1 MWRERER
8 VCARERA
15 RMRGGSRASG
25 MRAGHQRAR
34 LREGNRAK
42 GTRAGR
48 LWGAAAGW
56 GCP

>member
-15 RMRGGSRASG
+15 RMRGGGRASG

-34 LREGNRAK
+34 LREGNR
-42 GTRAGR
+42 GV
-48 LWGAAAGW
+48 
-56 GCP
+56 GCT